1 MDMAVVGT
9 GVGSGSAISAGSFV
23 LAQSSIGSNDIN
35 NHVAARST
43 ESPAY
48 IVSLAE
54 SWNSSSDSK
63 SAAYPRPANQLPS
76 SPVNLV
82 NWHAIMVE
90 PSFFWNFVNNPH
102 ALLKQGLNVDS
113 STAKKIVADAII
125 HYI

>member
-1 MDMAVVGT
+1 MDMAA
-9 GVGSGSAISAGSFV
+9 VGSSSVSAVSAGSFV
-23 LAQSSIGSNDIN
+23 FAQSSIGSNAVN

-43 ESPAY
+43 DSPAY

-54 SWNSSSDSK
+54 PWNSSSDSK
-63 SAAYPRPANQLPS
+63 SVAYPRPANQLPS

-90 PSFFWNFVNNPH
+90 PSFLWNFVNNPH

-113 STAKKIVADAII
+113 TTAKKIIADAII